1 MLKEFSDIAP
11 KTAVAALLLWAGA
24 NYVLI
29 GPEVAMR
36 VARADHVPACERD
49 VSALIAKAGS
59 ERAQSLPLPS
69 FDAQGEFAMEQL
81 EAFRNNPMME
91 QLRIL
96 GGGTD
101 LFGMDGMANS
111 AARQYH
117 QTKQAAKDAYERG
130 LARIKEE
137 TATELGKAGSVCGCL
152 ADAAIAD
159 TRTEWAIFSGSLG
172 LIRPAP
178 LKSFDARMADAHRAG
193 SCSAVKGGA

>member
-11 KTAVAALLLWAGA
+11 KAAVAAMLVWAGA
-24 NYVLI
+24 NYILI

-59 ERAQSLPLPS
+59 ERAQSLPLPL
-69 FDAQGEFAMEQL
+69 FDPSQEFALEQL
-81 EAFRNNPMME
+81 DAFRNNPMMK

-96 GGGTD
+96 GGGID
-101 LFGMDGMANS
+101 PLGMDGIANS

-117 QTKQAAKDAYERG
+117 DAKQAAKEAYERG

-152 ADAAIAD
+152 ADAAISD
-159 TRTEWAIFSGSLG
+159 TRMEWAIFSGTLG

-193 SCSAVKGGA
+193 SCAAVKGGA